1 MDFLCTACFCCLIQS
16 LAQLHN
22 ILIQTTTNLTYKEM
36 HETNSTL
43 HNSVQFKH
51 HYETK
56 KSSSVITLLGRYHL
70 LLHHLGELVS
80 CRGAEP

>member
-1 MDFLCTACFCCLIQS
+1 
-16 LAQLHN
+16 
-22 ILIQTTTNLTYKEM
+22 M